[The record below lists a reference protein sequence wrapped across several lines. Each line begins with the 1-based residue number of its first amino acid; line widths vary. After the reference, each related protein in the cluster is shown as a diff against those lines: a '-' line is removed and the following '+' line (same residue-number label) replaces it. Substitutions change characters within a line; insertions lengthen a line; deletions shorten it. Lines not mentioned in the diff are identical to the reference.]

1 MTVVPGQLE
10 LTNSH
15 RLIRIWLIVNE
26 IRAWLTAAPKLRTWL
41 ILHEIWVWPAVAPQ
55 RLIVSRQLFE
65 NQWNLSLASRS
76 PEKSKK
82 ARRNSFWPRK
92 TKKHI
97 VFFWF
102 SRCPIHKIH
111 KRRGETKLFTTKPK
125 NIRGNQNK
133 QKKTR
138 NPKTRNPGTR
148 NQRNPIKS
156 RDARQ
161 WRNPKAQGN

>member
-82 ARRNSFWPRK
+82 ARRNSFLTTKNQKTHCVFLVFSMSNTQNTQKTRGNQFFYHETKKHSRKPKK
-92 TKKHI
+92 TKKNKKKQ
-97 VFFWF
+97 
-102 SRCPIHKIH
+102 SEP
-111 KRRGETKLFTTKPK
+111 KRLIYQKTK
-125 NIRGNQNK
+125 
-133 QKKTR
+133 
-138 NPKTRNPGTR
+138 
-148 NQRNPIKS
+148 
-156 RDARQ
+156 
-161 WRNPKAQGN
+161 